1 MHANYDTVH
10 PVVCHKELKND
21 VGGLSLVIVEVV
33 SLQSMNTIVLPL
45 MIDVKAPSLFS
56 MQS

>member
-1 MHANYDTVH
+1 MHANDDTVH
-10 PVVCHKELKND
+10 PVVCHKELKNG
-21 VGGLSLVIVEVV
+21 VGGLPLVIVEVV
-33 SLQSMNTIVLPL
+33 SLQSLNTIFLPL